1 MPSLQ
6 LPTDP
11 DCPLLRLDQVSHQ
24 FDRRPVLDGVQMAL
38 AAGEVLVVTGPNG
51 SGKSTLL
58 RIAAG
63 LLKPASGRVERGTGG
78 IGYLAPDLQPWS
90 ELSARENLDF
100 LARIRGCREASRD
113 SIEWL
118 IEAGFPAAD
127 LQSPSATLSTGQ
139 RQRLKLAMAR
149 LGLPGLMILDEPGS
163 NLDEA
168 GRWLVAQLVGEAK
181 TRGAVLLA
189 TNDAAES
196 ALGTRQLALRIM
208 G

>member
-6 LPTDP
+6 TPTGLAS
-11 DCPLLRLDQVSHQ
+11 PLLHLVEVAHQ
-24 FDRRPVLDGVQMAL
+24 FDRRAVLVGVQL
-38 AAGEVLVVTGPNG
+38 SLTAGEVLVVTGPNG

-63 LLKPASGRVERGTGG
+63 LLKPASGRVECRAGG
-78 IGYLAPDLQPWS
+78 IGYAAPDLQPWS

-100 LARIRGCREASRD
+100 LARIRGCPEASREA
-113 SIEWL
+113 IEWL
-118 IEAGFPAAD
+118 IEAGFPEAD
-127 LQSPSATLSTGQ
+127 LQAPSATLSTGQ

-149 LGLPGLMILDEPGS
+149 LDQPALLILDEPGS

-168 GRWLVAQLVGEAK
+168 GRSLVAQLVHEAQAI
-181 TRGAVLLA
+181 GAVLLA

-196 ALGTRQLALRIM
+196 ALGTRQLALRILD
-208 G
+208 